1 MKKVF
6 TVIIIVVII
15 AIVLVLSKYYEYKE
29 QKSKI
34 DTFNAQYEQYLDRD
48 VYGSEIASVINKAV
62 DDNEKAGI
70 KKDEN
75 GKYIQNDENSVNIE
89 VKIIDLEEDT
99 IFAMETLYGGGMT
112 QFVQY
117 YSAILF
123 KCTEIRY
130 NSAGL
135 VSYMLFEQIST

>member
-1 MKKVF
+1 MKKIF
-6 TVIIIVVII
+6 IIIITIVII
-15 AIVLVLSKYYEYKE
+15 AIVVVLSKYYEYKE
-29 QKSKI
+29 QKSEI
-34 DTFNAQYEQYLDRD
+34 DTFNAQYEQYLDKEI
-48 VYGSEIASVINKAV
+48 YGTQIASVINKAV
-62 DDNEKAGI
+62 DDNEKADI

-89 VKIIDLEEDT
+89 VKIIDLDEDT

-117 YSAILF
+117 YSEILF
-123 KCTEIRY
+123 KWAEIRY

>member
-1 MKKVF
+1 MKKI
-6 TVIIIVVII
+6 VIIIITIVII
-15 AIVLVLSKYYEYKE
+15 AVVIFLSKYYNYKAE
-29 QKSKI
+29 KSEI
-34 DTFNAQYEQYLDRD
+34 DTFNSQYEKYLDREI
-48 VYGSEIASVINKAV
+48 YGSELASVINKAV

-99 IFAMETLYGGGMT
+99 IFTMETLYGGGME

-117 YSAILF
+117 YGMIKF
-123 KCTEIRY
+123 KCTDVKY
-130 NSAGL
+130 NSLGYI
-135 VSYMLFEQIST
+135 SYMLFEQITQ